1 MARRRRPAPAER
13 RILRVC
19 NPSPEP
25 ARALDDLLAPP
36 QTLATESPE
45 YLAALAQG
53 FGLAQDAALPIMGL
67 AAAGFGGYCEA
78 FTGLTGSHGF
88 IGYPLCA
95 ELAQYGLMQAG
106 VETLADEMTR
116 KFPQFTGPS
125 DGDSADAAA
134 AMNKELDRLNVRARF
149 HRMAEFCGYFGGG
162 LLYMRLRGAA
172 GADLAKPI
180 SISPE
185 YIGRDSLEAL
195 VPVEPISVGPLAY
208 NSTDPLRNDYFQPN
222 QWFVTGTGPVHASRF
237 LRFIK
242 NEPPLILRPAYN
254 FLGIPDVQTAW
265 DYLLHF
271 TETRES
277 AARLLKKF
285 SLTVIKTNADAVL
298 YGGDDSD
305 VRKRIAHLAR
315 ERDNDGVY
323 AINYDDE
330 DMVQLNTPLAG
341 VTDIVRQ
348 SLELLACVWRIPV
361 VKFLGVSPGGMN
373 ATGESDIRSFYDHVG
388 SQREKIFGHPLEQ
401 LAKVM
406 QLSLFGEIRDDLSYA
421 WPSLWEVTE
430 RERSEVAKINADT
443 DAIYLDRGVV
453 DQEAVRAALASD
465 KGGRFAG
472 IDPEAVPD
480 PPPVEQDVDTPLS
493 GLPGFAEEPVV
504 VRNVD
509 RAGEVPE

>member
-1 MARRRRPAPAER
+1 MAKKRRPAPVER
-13 RILRVC
+13 RILRVSE
-19 NPSPEP
+19 PSRAP
-25 ARALDDLLAPP
+25 ARALGDLLAPP

-45 YLAALAQG
+45 YLAGLAQN
-53 FGLAQDAALPIMGL
+53 FGLAQDAALPAMGL
-67 AAAGFGGYCEA
+67 NAAGFGGYCEA

-116 KFPQFTGPS
+116 KFPEFTGS
-125 DGDSADAAA
+125 RDGDSADAAA
-134 AMNKELDRLNVRARF
+134 AINKELLRLNVRAHF

-162 LLYMRLRGAA
+162 LLFMKLRGAA
-172 GADLAKPI
+172 GEDLAKPI
-180 SISPE
+180 SLSSE
-185 YIGRDSLEAL
+185 FIGRGDLEGL

-208 NSTDPLRNDYFQPN
+208 NSTNPLRNDYFQPD
-222 QWFVTGTGPVHASRF
+222 QWFVTGVGPVHASRF
-237 LRFIK
+237 LRFVK

-254 FLGIPDVQTAW
+254 FLGIPDVQMAL
-265 DYLLHF
+265 DYMLHF

-285 SLTVIKTNADAVL
+285 SLTIVKTNVDALL
-298 YGGDDSD
+298 YGSDDSD

-323 AINYDDE
+323 AISMEDE
-330 DMVQLNTPLAG
+330 DVVQLNTPLSG
-341 VTDIVRQ
+341 VTEIVRQ
-348 SLELLACVWRIPV
+348 ALELLACIWRTPV

-373 ATGESDIRSFYDHVG
+373 ATGESDTRSFYDHVG
-388 SQREKIFGHPLEQ
+388 SQREKVFGHPLEQ
-401 LAKVM
+401 LSKAM
-406 QLSLFGEIRDDLSYA
+406 QLSLFGKIRDDLSYA
-421 WPSLWEVTE
+421 WPSLWEMTE
-430 RERSEVAKINADT
+430 RERAEVAKINADT
-443 DAIYLDRGVV
+443 DAIYLDRYVV

-465 KGGRFAG
+465 EDGRFAG
-472 IDPEAVPD
+472 IEPEAVPE
-480 PPPVEQDVDTPLS
+480 PPLEEQDVDTPPP
-493 GLPGFAEEPVV
+493 GLPGFAEEPVE